1 MTSMIY
7 STEAA
12 YKVHDPHVLEYL
24 GGEIFH
30 VLDDVVK
37 GADVVAI
44 LTGYDE
50 YFELDAKGLMEQ
62 EHPVVVDGRNV
73 IEADG
78 FIGAEFV

>member
-1 MTSMIY
+1 M
-7 STEAA
+7 
-12 YKVHDPHVLEYL
+12 LEYL

-30 VLDDVVK
+30 ELDDVVK

-44 LTGYDE
+44 LARHDE